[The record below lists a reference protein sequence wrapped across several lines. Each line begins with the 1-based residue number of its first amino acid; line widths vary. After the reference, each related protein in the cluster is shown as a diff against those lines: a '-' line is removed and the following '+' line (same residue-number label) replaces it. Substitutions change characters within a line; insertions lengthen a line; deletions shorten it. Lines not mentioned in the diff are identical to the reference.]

1 LKVLPDTFAVVR
13 LNPDDVLPSWFQPK
27 GFRTVSWTAEEL
39 SILCEQAMV
48 PADVSAER
56 DWRCLMLQGPFPFE
70 LTGILLAVLAPL
82 AEAGIGIF
90 ALSTFDTDY
99 VLVKEAALESA
110 LDALRRSGH
119 HVIHESTD
127 DSLWEWC
134 RHAGTG
140 KSRP

>member
-1 LKVLPDTFAVVR
+1 MASARTSLSLQLLPGAFAVVR
-13 LNPDDVLPSWFQPK
+13 LDPDDALPSWFQRK

-48 PADVSAER
+48 PAEAAAER
-56 DWRCLMLQGPFPFE
+56 DWRCLMLRGPFPFE

-90 ALSTFDTDY
+90 AVSTFDTDY

-119 HVIHESTD
+119 HIAPT
-127 DSLWEWC
+127 
-134 RHAGTG
+134 
-140 KSRP
+140 